1 MNEWE
6 GSQTNWTNKHALG
19 WAFLLLI
26 LEDKELSI
34 LDH

>member
-1 MNEWE
+1 MNERALRL
-6 GSQTNWTNKHALG
+6 TNKHALG
-19 WAFLLLI
+19 WAFLVLI